1 MTDSHPKA
9 SGDIPLISSRD
20 RVCSS
25 VTPTHLITV
34 TQAEN
39 SPATVGEGSDLV
51 ARKRKRA
58 YALLEVRAEPQRFS
72 RLPTN
77 STVAYVLIERR
88 RSLQDPVLQ
97 RIAKLLYDDLTKP
110 QAEICRYVG

>member
-20 RVCSS
+20 RVFSS
-25 VTPTHLITV
+25 VTPTHSITV
-34 TQAEN
+34 TQAEI